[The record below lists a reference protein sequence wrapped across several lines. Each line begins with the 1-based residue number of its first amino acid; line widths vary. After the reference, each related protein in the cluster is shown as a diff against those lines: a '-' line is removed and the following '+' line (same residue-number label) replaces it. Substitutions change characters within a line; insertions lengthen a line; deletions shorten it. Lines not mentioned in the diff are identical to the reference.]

1 MKIRLLLITLSWL
14 SLQLNSQIVPPKEI
28 YVPGIIDHK
37 IELNLSDVFPE
48 FNYTLLETTKGSYI
62 GKIGMLFIDQ
72 NLLLIYDSPSKKLL
86 RFSKDGRFVGEFMT
100 RGNGP
105 GEFIEITSIDGNGK
119 GLLLILRNGAFIDIM
134 DYEGH
139 MVKTLRLSKTPAI
152 ARWVNP
158 DVIALFYPYP
168 KYYMNEGFEI
178 DFIDRNGKVIS
189 RELKH
194 SMKDTGSGVGT
205 YTICQHNQGSLYY
218 WNPQNDTV
226 FTISQAARVYPRYVF
241 THNQRH
247 SDAMK
252 TRTTAYSP
260 SLDGV
265 YIVESFHEWG
275 DYVFISG
282 ANNRISYLGL
292 INKKRNISGN
302 VNYDMKKWTYKGL
315 LNDVDGGMS
324 FWPGQNQPDGSI
336 TKSID
341 VVNLFETIE
350 HNQSFGLKV
359 DPGKKAGFQKDV
371 IEKVT
376 EQSNPII
383 MRIDK

>member
-1 MKIRLLLITLSWL
+1 MKIRLLLLTLSVL
-14 SLQLNSQIVPPKEI
+14 SLELNSQEAPPREI

-37 IELNLSDVFPE
+37 IDLNLSDVFPD
-48 FNYTLLETTKGSYI
+48 FSYTLLEATKGSYI
-62 GKIGMLFIDQ
+62 GKIGMLFMDQ
-72 NLLLIYDSPSKKLL
+72 NIILVYENKANELL

-105 GEFIEITSIDGNGK
+105 GEFIEITSIDGNGNRE
-119 GLLLILRNGAFIDIM
+119 LLILRNGEYIDIM

-139 MVKTLRLSKTPAI
+139 LLKSLRLSVTPMM

-158 DVIALFYPYP
+158 NVIALFYPYP
-168 KYYMNEGFEI
+168 RYYQNGGYEI
-178 DFIDRNGKVIS
+178 AFIDRNGKVIS
-189 RELKH
+189 REMKH

-205 YTICQHNQGSLYY
+205 YAICQHNLGSLYY
-218 WNPQNDTV
+218 WSPQNDTV
-226 FTISQAARVYPRYVF
+226 FTISQSAKVYPRYIF
-241 THNQRH
+241 THNRRH

-252 TRTTAYSP
+252 TRTASNSP

-275 DYVFISG
+275 DYIFISG

-302 VNYDMKKWTYKGL
+302 INYDMKKWTYNGL
-315 LNDVDGGMS
+315 LNDVDGGIS
-324 FWPGQNQPDGSI
+324 FWPGQNQPDGSL
-336 TKSID
+336 TKSTD
-341 VVNLFETIE
+341 VINLLETIE
-350 HNQSFGLKV
+350 HNQSFGIKV
-359 DPGKKAGFQKDV
+359 NPAKKAGFQKEV

-376 EQSNPII
+376 ELSNPII
-383 MRIDK
+383 MRIAK